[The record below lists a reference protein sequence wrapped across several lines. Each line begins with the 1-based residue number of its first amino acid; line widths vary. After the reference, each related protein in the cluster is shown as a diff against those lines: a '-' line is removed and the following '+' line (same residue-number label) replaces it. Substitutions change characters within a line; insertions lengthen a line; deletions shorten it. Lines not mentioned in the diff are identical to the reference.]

1 MMERERDID
10 GERERVSE
18 RVSWRREES
27 KRGRVVRK
35 RGGSGGSGRGG
46 DLSFIPVISL
56 DKRRFLI
63 WF

>member
-1 MMERERDID
+1 M
-10 GERERVSE
+10 ERERVSE
-18 RVSWRREES
+18 RVSWTREES

-35 RGGSGGSGRGG
+35 RGGGGGGRGG

-63 WF
+63 WL